1 MQIDVVKN
9 MAGGDGEVTICR
21 LLGEKELNG
30 KCGLYAQVTIQ
41 PGSSLGYHVHHN
53 ESETYYILSG
63 EAEYN
68 DNGTPRM
75 VKAGDVIEVREKSKS
90 LAIVAAALE
99 AGTRDFPGYLE
110 VDAKKMTAKYSF
122 VPKFADIPYA
132 AQMEPNLVIEYY
144 SR

>member
-1 MQIDVVKN
+1 MTRSMGKITLVRRVVQVC
-9 MAGGDGEVTICR
+9 MLGLFCLPPLLAGWGLAGLFAGGDGEVTICR

-75 VKAGDVIEVREKSKS
+75 VKAGDVTYPPAGCGHGLRPVGDQP
-90 LAIVAAALE
+90 VVFMALIIY
-99 AGTRDFPGYLE
+99 D
-110 VDAKKMTAKYSF
+110 
-122 VPKFADIPYA
+122 
-132 AQMEPNLVIEYY
+132 
-144 SR
+144 

>member
-75 VKAGDVIEVREKSKS
+75 VKAGDVTYPPAGCGHGLRPVGDQP
-90 LAIVAAALE
+90 VVFMALIIY
-99 AGTRDFPGYLE
+99 D
-110 VDAKKMTAKYSF
+110 
-122 VPKFADIPYA
+122 
-132 AQMEPNLVIEYY
+132 
-144 SR
+144 